1 MTRPDTRRRK
11 RGHHDTPDA
20 DTGATPVTLQSR
32 EFIEKLVREY
42 CENDRQA
49 QTAQREAKRAFADA
63 ARFEQQAKDLDAK
76 EQLNLAQIQQAQAE
90 LQQAQAK
97 LQQAEAERQQVF
109 GELQEVHGFADK
121 ARTYGTSQM
130 ATHERFAGQAGDAKT
145 VLESFGIPI
154 PEDTAPAEP
163 ANTPSAGALVTA
175 TDGFKVDPDDP
186 LTGPAT
192 PFALTPD
199 PKINDSVDRLMHHHD
214 TDPAGEAGVA

>member
-1 MTRPDTRRRK
+1 MSSTGTRRRK
-11 RGHHDTPDA
+11 RGQHEPPNAND
-20 DTGATPVTLQSR
+20 GAVPVTLQSR

-49 QTAQREAKRAFADA
+49 QTAQNEAKRAFADVG
-63 ARFEQQAKDLDAK
+63 RFEQQAKDLETR
-76 EQLNLAQIQQAQAE
+76 EQANLAQIRQAQAE

-121 ARTYGTSQM
+121 ARTYGASQT
-130 ATHERFAGQAGDAKT
+130 ATHERFAGQAADAKT
-145 VLESFGIPI
+145 VLESFDIPV
-154 PEDTAPAEP
+154 PEDTAPAEQTG
-163 ANTPSAGALVTA
+163 APSTGALVTA